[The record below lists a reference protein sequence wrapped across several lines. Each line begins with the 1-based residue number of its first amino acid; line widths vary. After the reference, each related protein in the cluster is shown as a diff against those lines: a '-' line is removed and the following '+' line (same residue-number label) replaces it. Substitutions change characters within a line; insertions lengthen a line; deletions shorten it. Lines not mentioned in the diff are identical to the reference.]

1 MLKEWNV
8 KLTLV
13 GAPNETFFNN
23 FSTRYSIN
31 LKFCDFSYNLS
42 VKILK
47 NKNFEKKVTWFYR
60 YPLQICGRKSWNHT
74 VAYVYQF
81 KATRA
86 IRALCI

>member
-31 LKFCDFSYNLS
+31 LKFCDFS
-42 VKILK
+42 
-47 NKNFEKKVTWFYR
+47 
-60 YPLQICGRKSWNHT
+60 
-74 VAYVYQF
+74 
-81 KATRA
+81 
-86 IRALCI
+86 